1 MGKGHLSQH
10 FTPPIK
16 KLKLAF
22 KFGGS
27 GDDRC
32 ILHPHAILR
41 RIGCLLFQQRTESCY
56 RHAHQSGPSLSRE
69 RHGAQPYLFQM
80 FSQYFPLA
88 AGPAGSTSIINGVG
102 DLVNSSYTELYIGDP
117 TFPFRLKGVANLS
130 KLSNHDLGIRI
141 GQMLNTYYLAS
152 LEPFLGAL

>member
-1 MGKGHLSQH
+1 MTAVYCTLMLSYV
-10 FTPPIK
+10 
-16 KLKLAF
+16 
-22 KFGGS
+22 
-27 GDDRC
+27 
-32 ILHPHAILR
+32 
-41 RIGCLLFQQRTESCY
+41 ESAVSC
-56 RHAHQSGPSLSRE
+56 SNNELSRVTDMRTSRVPHSAE
-69 RHGAQPYLFQM
+69 NVTVLSLPYLFQM

-102 DLVNSSYTELYIGDP
+102 DLVNSSYTELYIDDP